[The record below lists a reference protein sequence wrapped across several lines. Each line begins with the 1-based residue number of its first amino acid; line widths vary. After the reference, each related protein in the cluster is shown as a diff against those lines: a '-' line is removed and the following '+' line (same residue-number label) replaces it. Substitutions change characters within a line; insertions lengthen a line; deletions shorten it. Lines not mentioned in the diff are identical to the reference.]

1 MNDIK
6 KILSVIFILTLS
18 ICALSNEAEA
28 STKKQAITLI
38 DLCVYSSES
47 TSSKTR
53 GYIKED
59 SKISVVKIKSGW
71 SEIKYK
77 KKKSFIQTKYLLFEK
92 IPKNPSVKIIKE
104 IGNPPAKNKS
114 YKFKEGGRLLSVD
127 LAKLKNVKFFETFN
141 EPLLHWQMNKI
152 KEAIG
157 SKKNTDTTS
166 INFVSTNSLDNYS
179 FIDAMLEDSMEA
191 ENDPNGYKG
200 LRIYYVS
207 SNKLMAP
214 QAEYILKF
222 ILKPYLPT
230 GYKSLAEEYV
240 SGDRYRTLMSDKE
253 WRKIDG
259 KNVRIIFGFGSGEI
273 QIAQKYKS
281 KNTIF

>member
-1 MNDIK
+1 MRFPGLLMVVSRDCPFFKKIFEFSKVVGGIILNDIK
-6 KILSVIFILTLS
+6 KMLYSIIILTLI
-18 ICALSNEAEA
+18 ICTLPKETEA

-59 SKISVVKIKSGW
+59 SKISVVKKKNGW

-77 KKKSFIQTKYLLFEK
+77 KKKSFVQTKYLLFEK
-92 IPKNPSVKIIKE
+92 IPKNPSEKILRE

-127 LAKLKNVKFFETFN
+127 LAKLKTVKFFKTFN

-152 KEAIG
+152 QKAIG
-157 SKKNTDTTS
+157 YTTS
-166 INFVSTNSLDNYS
+166 IDFVSTDSLDNYS
-179 FIDAMLEDSMEA
+179 FLNAVLEDSMEA

-230 GYKSLAEEYV
+230 GYKSLA
-240 SGDRYRTLMSDKE
+240 
-253 WRKIDG
+253 
-259 KNVRIIFGFGSGEI
+259 
-273 QIAQKYKS
+273 
-281 KNTIF
+281 

>member
-1 MNDIK
+1 MLYSI
-6 KILSVIFILTLS
+6 IILTLF
-18 ICALSNEAEA
+18 ICALSKETEA

-59 SKISVVKIKSGW
+59 SKISVVKKKNGW

-77 KKKSFIQTKYLLFEK
+77 KKKSFVQTKYLLFEK
-92 IPKNPSVKIIKE
+92 IPKNPSAKILRE

-114 YKFKEGGRLLSVD
+114 HKFKEGGRLLSVD
-127 LAKLKNVKFFETFN
+127 LAKLQTVKFFKTFN

-152 KEAIG
+152 QKAIG
-157 SKKNTDTTS
+157 SKKESYTTS
-166 INFVSTNSLDNYS
+166 IDFVSTDSLDNYS
-179 FIDAMLEDSMEA
+179 FLNAVIEDSMEVQ
-191 ENDPNGYKG
+191 NDPNGYKG

-214 QAEYILKF
+214 QAEYIIKCL
-222 ILKPYLPT
+222 LKPYLPS

-240 SGDRYRTLMSDKE
+240 SGGRYKNMMSDKK

-259 KNVRIIFGFGSGEI
+259 KNVRIIYGFGSGEI

-281 KNTIF
+281 KKTIF